1 MTTPIPRPVLIFLA
15 VCITMMLALLALRAL
30 EIQLPMLALW
40 VFVLLSLTL
49 GFGHG
54 ALDAVLLLGQFEPLS
69 KAFGVSLV
77 YFLCVLLAGW
87 VLSWS
92 VPWALL
98 LLVLLSVW
106 HFGEMY
112 SYSLWARLCVG
123 GASVMWP
130 ILVAQHAM
138 AELVRGTLGSGFNAV
153 WSAWYVLANCW
164 LILVF
169 ICAIVLAV
177 RWVFSRKKR
186 NESGSGDALVVGNQ
200 HLLWSAAEIL
210 SLLYAYLMLS
220 PLLAFAL
227 YFGVYHCVTHMA
239 RVRRAVLTHSA
250 IVLARYA
257 TALMVSVLATLILLG
272 LLWWYLHSAQWLGID
287 YAIANPS
294 QLLQWLVVSLAAV
307 TLPHLVLV
315 SYSAHWLGR

>member
-1 MTTPIPRPVLIFLA
+1 MTRPIPRPVVIFLV
-15 VCITMMLALLALRAL
+15 VCIAVMVALLALRAL

-54 ALDAVLLLGQFEPLS
+54 ALDVVLLLGQFEPRS
-69 KAFGVSLV
+69 KAFGVTV
-77 YFLCVLLAGW
+77 AYFLSVLLAGW
-87 VLSWS
+87 ILSWS

-130 ILVAQHAM
+130 MLVAQDAM

-153 WSAWYVLANCW
+153 WSAWYVLASCW
-164 LILVF
+164 FILIF
-169 ICAIVLAV
+169 ICAIVLAI

-186 NESGSGDALVVGNQ
+186 NESGSGEAIVVGNQ
-200 HLLWSAAEIL
+200 RLLWSAAEIL
-210 SLLYAYLMLS
+210 SLLCAYLMLS

-227 YFGVYHCVTHMA
+227 YFGVYHCLTHVA
-239 RVRRAVLTHSA
+239 RVRRAVVAHSA
-250 IVLARYA
+250 VVLARYA
-257 TALMVSVLATLILLG
+257 IALMVSVLATLILLG

-315 SYSAHWLGR
+315 SYSARWLGR